1 MVKKCTQMS
10 TAEVCFNNGTSNQTL
25 IAHYE
30 YGTDADG
37 FTILVATRYTDA
49 SGTPVDTSAGTVTAG
64 ACALT
69 PPDVEWEKLCDV
81 QADGTIV
88 EFFRRSITSFDSTGT
103 PTVTVT
109 DWQLDKLTVYTATG
123 TVGACNED
131 CDPATALGTLTSWG
145 NPAP

>member
-1 MVKKCTQMS
+1 MA
-10 TAEVCFNNGTSNQTL
+10 TAEVCFNNGTSNTTL
-25 IAHYE
+25 VAHYE
-30 YGTDADG
+30 YGKDADG
-37 FTILVATRYTDA
+37 FTILVATRYTNA
-49 SGTPVDTSAGTVTAG
+49 AGTPVDTSAGTVTAG

-88 EFFRRSITSFDSTGT
+88 EFFRRSITTFDSTGAPT
-103 PTVTVT
+103 VVVTDWELDKVTAYTVAGTVTV
-109 DWQLDKLTVYTATG
+109 
-123 TVGACNED
+123 CNED